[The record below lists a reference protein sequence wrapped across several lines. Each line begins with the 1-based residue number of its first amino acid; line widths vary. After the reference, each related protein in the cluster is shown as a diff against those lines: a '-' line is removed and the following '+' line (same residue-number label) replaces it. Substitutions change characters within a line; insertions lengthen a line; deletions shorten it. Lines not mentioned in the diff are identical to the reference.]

1 MIAQKGDTSEKKR
14 RSESMKD
21 FYKIFLISAGFIS
34 VLLGLICK
42 YPKISSIL
50 IDFGFVI
57 ISINLSSQFLPLV
70 FYLTEKSQKGGAL
83 LNYNTKIVK
92 NKKRVVYH
100 GLIFFIIK
108 QRH

>member
-57 ISINLSSQFLPLV
+57 ISVNLSS
-70 FYLTEKSQKGGAL
+70 
-83 LNYNTKIVK
+83 
-92 NKKRVVYH
+92 
-100 GLIFFIIK
+100 
-108 QRH
+108 